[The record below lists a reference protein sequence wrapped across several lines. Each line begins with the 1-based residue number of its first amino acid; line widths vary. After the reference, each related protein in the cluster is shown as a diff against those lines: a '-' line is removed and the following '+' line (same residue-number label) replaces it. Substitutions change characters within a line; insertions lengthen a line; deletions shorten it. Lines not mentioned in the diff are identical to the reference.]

1 MRRWGGKSRDWRLA
15 ADEVSARS
23 LLGEACGYNYC
34 MKKLRP
40 RVRALKL
47 ATEVRQR
54 LAKELG
60 VPVKVIMFGSQARGD
75 ATKYS
80 DIDLLVILPIVDRET
95 RKLVSSVAWEVGFDA
110 GKIISTF
117 PTTRQEMEYYAISPF
132 YKTIKKE
139 GIPA

>member
-1 MRRWGGKSRDWRLA
+1 
-15 ADEVSARS
+15 
-23 LLGEACGYNYC
+23 

-54 LAKELG
+54 LTKELG

-80 DIDLLVILPIVDRET
+80 DIDLLVILPVVDRET
-95 RKLVSSVAWEVGFDA
+95 RKLVSSVAWEVGFEA

-117 PTTRQEMEYYAISPF
+117 PTTQQEMEYYAISPF
-132 YKTIKKE
+132 YKAIRKE
-139 GIPA
+139 GVSA